1 MKNIPHLLA
10 ACLVFL
16 ALAAAMCPPRYAHAA
31 PPTGSF
37 QLAQADTAPAEEG
50 AAESASQPVEELPRM
65 TNKRAAYWG
74 VAVMLATSAIFAGFG
89 LYAIYLSP
97 RSPRN
102 RAKPGG
108 DA

>member
-1 MKNIPHLLA
+1 MKNLPHLLA
-10 ACLVFL
+10 ASLML
-16 ALAAAMCPPRYAHAA
+16 LLLSAALCPPRYAHAA
-31 PPTGSF
+31 PPAGSF
-37 QLAQADTAPAEEG
+37 QLAQADTAPAEGG
-50 AAESASQPVEELPRM
+50 AAESASEPVEELPRM
-65 TNKRAAYWG
+65 TNKRAAAWG